1 MVGEAHKI
9 EELVFDGSVT
19 IIIGSLPVSNHNDD
33 GNKNPINL
41 HI

>member
-19 IIIGSLPVSNHNDD
+19 IIIGSLSNHND
-33 GNKNPINL
+33 GNKNPIHL